1 MKTKSKHRWLAL
13 FMVVAMLIG
22 TLPITVFAED
32 NTHTEDC
39 YAKAGDL
46 LFWRGHVGMY
56 LGDGRYLHCTGH
68 ERVFGCRVNSL
79 RRGDEDFR
87 EDLAEALKVV
97 GSVFS

>member
-1 MKTKSKHRWLAL
+1 MW
-13 FMVVAMLIG
+13 G
-22 TLPITVFAED
+22 
-32 NTHTEDC
+32 C
-39 YAKAGDL
+39 
-46 LFWRGHVGMY
+46 Y
-56 LGDGRYLHCTGH
+56 LGDSRYLHCTGH

>member
-1 MKTKSKHRWLAL
+1 M
-13 FMVVAMLIG
+13 
-22 TLPITVFAED
+22 
-32 NTHTEDC
+32 
-39 YAKAGDL
+39 
-46 LFWRGHVGMY
+46 GMY

-97 GSVFS
+97 GSVFREISGSGKRSYDTVRRFSDESYYGGLQLSEADERHAGPRVR